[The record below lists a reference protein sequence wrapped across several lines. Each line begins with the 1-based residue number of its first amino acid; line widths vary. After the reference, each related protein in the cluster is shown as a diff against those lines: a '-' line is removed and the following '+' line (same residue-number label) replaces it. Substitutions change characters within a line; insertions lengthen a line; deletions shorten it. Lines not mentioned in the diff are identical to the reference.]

1 VSSTTANRRTPRLPR
16 LFGRRDHLA
25 AVTIPGE
32 SRLPQVWERQLMP
45 QRRLSR
51 ARAAATLCGL
61 GALFA
66 LLSLSAPPTRP
77 LDALAIGAVAVA
89 AFAVSCTLWV
99 RAGAARGTRLGI
111 LVFGGLLLTV
121 LAVGLAMAPRQ
132 GAVNAIDLDRNQWL
146 LTLAGFMVAAF
157 TIRRLVVELR
167 DAVGQ
172 VERLSR
178 TDQLTGVSNRWAWDE
193 ELPRE
198 IARARRDHSVLT
210 VALLDLDRFDAFN
223 QLRGHPEGDRLLQR
237 MAATWREVLRDS
249 DFIAR
254 YDGAQFAV
262 LLRRCDVENGMII
275 VERLRMAVP
284 EDQTA
289 SAGLARWNGRDTA
302 DELMRRVEESLTAAK
317 LSGRDRVRIAESA
330 TPVTPSDTTKWNNVV
345 QQLLDDRSV
354 VAAYQPIVLLEDGGI
369 VAYEALARPNR
380 AKIDISVERMFSSAQ
395 RMGLGRDL
403 DWLCRRA
410 ALAGAAW
417 VPAGIPVFV
426 NCNLSGLVDPVH
438 RVDQMLLV
446 LEAAGRA
453 PEDVVLEITER
464 ELVGD
469 LSRLKMVV
477 TAYRRE
483 GFRFAVDDVG
493 EGHSTLE
500 VLAATSPDFVKIARS
515 LVIDAATAGPRA
527 AIRAVVAFADEVG
540 AYTIAEGI
548 ENESTANFM
557 RQLGVHLG
565 QGWLFGRP
573 ELPPASAPRTML
585 SETIPGGR

>member
-1 VSSTTANRRTPRLPR
+1 MSSYAGATPRRLPR
-16 LFGRRDHLA
+16 LFGRRHAMA
-25 AVTIPGE
+25 AVAIPGE
-32 SRLPQVWERQLMP
+32 TPLPPAWEQQRRP
-45 QRRLSR
+45 QRRMAR
-51 ARAAATLCGL
+51 ARAAATLSGL

-99 RAGAARGTRLGI
+99 RAGAGGRTRLGI
-111 LVFGGLLLTV
+111 LVFGAGMLTV
-121 LAVGLAMAPRQ
+121 LAVGLAAAPRA
-132 GAVNAIDLDRNQWL
+132 GAVNAIDLDRQQWL

-157 TIRRLVVELR
+157 VIRRLVVELR
-167 DAVGQ
+167 DAVAQ

-198 IARARRDHSVLT
+198 MARARRDRVPCC

-237 MAATWREVLRDS
+237 MAATWRDVLRDS

-254 YDGAQFAV
+254 YDGAKFAV
-262 LLRRCDVENGMII
+262 LLRRCDVENAMII
-275 VERLRMAVP
+275 VERLRIAVP
-284 EDQTA
+284 EDQTV
-289 SAGLARWNGRDTA
+289 SAGLARWNGNDTA
-302 DELMRRVEESLTAAK
+302 TEMMRRADECLAAAK
-317 LSGRDRVRIAESA
+317 LSGRDRVRIAESVS
-330 TPVTPSDTTKWNNVV
+330 PVVASDATKWNSVV

-354 VAAYQPIVLLEDGGI
+354 VAAYQPIIELSSGSI

-380 AKIDISVERMFSSAQ
+380 AKIDISVENMFSSAQ
-395 RMGLGRDL
+395 RLGLGRDL

-410 ALAGAAW
+410 ALAGATW
-417 VPAGIPVFV
+417 VPSGIPVFI

-446 LEAAGRA
+446 LEACGRE
-453 PEDVVLEITER
+453 PQDIVLEITER

-477 TAYRRE
+477 GTYRRE

-500 VLAATSPDFVKIARS
+500 VLAATSPDFVKVARS
-515 LVIDAATAGPRA
+515 LVVEAASPGPRA
-527 AIRAVVAFADEVG
+527 AIRAVVAFAGEVG

-548 ENESTANFM
+548 ETESTAQFM
-557 RQLGVHLG
+557 GQLGVHLG

-573 ELPPASAPRTML
+573 ELPPETAPRTLL
-585 SETIPGGR
+585 SDTIPGGR

>member
-1 VSSTTANRRTPRLPR
+1 MSATTAPRRTSR
-16 LFGRRDHLA
+16 LFGRRVHVA
-25 AVTIPGE
+25 AGIIPGE
-32 SRLPQVWERQLMP
+32 SRLPQQWERQ
-45 QRRLSR
+45 QRPHRELAR
-51 ARAAATLCGL
+51 VRAAASLIAL

-89 AFAVSCTLWV
+89 AFAVSGTLWV
-99 RAGAARGTRLGI
+99 RAGNARGARLGI

-121 LAVGLAMAPRQ
+121 LAVGLASAPSA
-132 GAVNAIDLDRNQWL
+132 GAVSVIDLDRRQWL
-146 LTLAGFMVAAF
+146 LTLGGFMVAAF

-167 DAVGQ
+167 DAVAQ
-172 VERLSR
+172 IERLSR

-198 IARARRDHSVLT
+198 MARVRREHSPFC

-237 MAATWREVLRDS
+237 MAATWRDVLRGS

-254 YDGAQFAV
+254 YDAAQFAV
-262 LLRRCDVENGMII
+262 LIRNCDVENAMVI

-284 EDQTA
+284 DDQTA

-302 DELMRRVEESLTAAK
+302 DEMMRRVEETLAGAK
-317 LSGRDRVRIAESA
+317 LSGRDRTRIAESGS
-330 TPVTPSDTTKWNNVV
+330 PVVASDATKWNNVV

-380 AKIDISVERMFSSAQ
+380 AKIDISVEKMFSSAQ
-395 RMGLGRDL
+395 RLGLGRDL

-410 ALAGAAW
+410 ALAGAGW

-446 LEAAGRA
+446 LEACGRG

-477 TAYRRE
+477 GSYRRE

-527 AIRAVVAFADEVG
+527 AIRAVVAFAEEVG

-548 ENESTANFM
+548 ENESTAQYM
-557 RQLGVHLG
+557 RRLGVHLG

>member
-1 VSSTTANRRTPRLPR
+1 MSAQAGAAPRRLPR
-16 LFGRRDHLA
+16 LFNRRESATALL
-25 AVTIPGE
+25 IPGE
-32 SRLPQVWERQLMP
+32 SRLPLVWEQQQGP
-45 QRRLSR
+45 HRRLAR
-51 ARAAATLCGL
+51 ARAAATLCAL
-61 GALFA
+61 GAVFA

-89 AFAVSCTLWV
+89 AFAVACTLWV
-99 RAGAARGTRLGI
+99 RAGAASRARLGI
-111 LVFGGLLLTV
+111 LVFGGGMLTV
-121 LAVGLAMAPRQ
+121 LAVGLATAPRQ
-132 GAVNAIDLDRNQWL
+132 GAVGSVDLDRQQWL

-157 TIRRLVVELR
+157 TIRRLVVELH
-167 DAVGQ
+167 DAVAQ
-172 VERLSR
+172 VQRLSR

-193 ELPRE
+193 EVPRE
-198 IARARRDHSVLT
+198 MARTLRDHAPFA

-254 YDGAQFAV
+254 YDSAQFAV
-262 LLRRCDVENGMII
+262 LLRRCDIENAMVI

-284 EDQTA
+284 DDQTV
-289 SAGLARWNGRDTA
+289 SAGLARWNGKDSPT
-302 DELMRRVEESLTAAK
+302 ELMRRADEALAAAK

-330 TPVTPSDTTKWNNVV
+330 APLTASDATKWNGVV

-354 VAAYQPIVLLEDGGI
+354 VAAYQPIVELCSGGI

-380 AKIDISVERMFSSAQ
+380 ARIDISVERMFSSAQ

-410 ALAGAAW
+410 ALAGATW

-446 LEAAGRA
+446 LEACGRE
-453 PEDVVLEITER
+453 PQDVVLEITER

-477 TAYRRE
+477 GAYRRE

-515 LVIDAATAGPRA
+515 LVIEAATPGPRA
-527 AIRAVVAFADEVG
+527 AIRAVVAFAGEVG

-548 ENESTANFM
+548 ETESTAQFM
-557 RQLGVHLG
+557 SQLGVHLG

-573 ELPPASAPRTML
+573 ELPPPSAPRTVL
-585 SETIPGGR
+585 SDTIPGGR

>member
-1 VSSTTANRRTPRLPR
+1 VSAAGAQARRLPR
-16 LFGRRDHLA
+16 ILGLGQRD
-25 AVTIPGE
+25 AVTPLPGE
-32 SRLPQVWERQLMP
+32 TTRTPQVWDWQRRP
-45 QRRLSR
+45 QRRLAR
-51 ARAAATLCGL
+51 ARAVATLCAL
-61 GALFA
+61 GAVFA

-89 AFAVSCTLWV
+89 AFAVACTLWV
-99 RAGAARGTRLGI
+99 RAGATSGARLGI
-111 LVFGGLLLTV
+111 LLFGGGMLAV
-121 LAVGLAMAPRQ
+121 LAVGLAMAPRA
-132 GAVNAIDLDRNQWL
+132 GAVGSVDLNRQQWL
-146 LTLAGFMVAAF
+146 LTLAGFMIAAF

-167 DAVGQ
+167 DAVAQ

-178 TDQLTGVSNRWAWDE
+178 TDQLTGVGNRWAWDE

-198 IARARRDHSVLT
+198 MARARRDRVPFT

-237 MAATWREVLRDS
+237 MAATWRDVLRDS

-254 YDGAQFAV
+254 YDGAQFAL
-262 LLRRCDVENGMII
+262 LLRQCDVENAMVI
-275 VERLRMAVP
+275 VERLRMGVP
-284 EDQTA
+284 DDQTV

-302 DELMRRVEESLTAAK
+302 LEMMRRVEESLVAAK
-317 LSGRDRVRIAESA
+317 LGGRDRVRIAESA
-330 TPVTPSDTTKWNNVV
+330 SPVAASDATKWNGVV
-345 QQLLDDRSV
+345 QQLLDERSV
-354 VAAYQPIVLLEDGGI
+354 VAAYQPIVELSSGAI

-410 ALAGAAW
+410 ALAGATW
-417 VPAGIPVFV
+417 VPSGIPVFV

-446 LEAAGRA
+446 LQACGRE
-453 PEDVVLEITER
+453 PQDVVLEITER

-477 TAYRRE
+477 SAYRRE

-500 VLAATSPDFVKIARS
+500 VLAATTPDFVKIARS
-515 LVIDAATAGPRA
+515 LVIEAASAGPRA
-527 AIRAVVAFADEVG
+527 AVRAVVAFAGEIG

-548 ENESTANFM
+548 ETQSTSDFM
-557 RQLGVHLG
+557 GRLGVHLG

-573 ELPPASAPRTML
+573 ELPPATAPRTLL
-585 SETIPGGR
+585 STTIPGGR